1 MGKSHS
7 SKRWL
12 AEHFADDYVKRAQK
26 EGLRSRAVFKLR
38 ELDERHRLLKPGMI
52 VVDLGAAPGGW
63 SEYALSRVG
72 VKGKVVALDI
82 LPMAA
87 IEGVDFIQGDFRE
100 DAVLAQLRAVVGA
113 DKVQV
118 VLSDMAPNMS
128 GSKAVDQPRA
138 IHLAELALEAAR
150 ELLVAGGTF
159 VIKLFHG
166 EGFDAYVREVRSD
179 FTSVAV
185 KKPDASRAR
194 SREVYLL
201 ATGYK
206 AAPTI
211 NNPVH

>member
-1 MGKSHS
+1 MGKSQS

-12 AEHFADDYVKRAQK
+12 AEHFNDDYVKRAQK

-38 ELDERHRLLKPGMI
+38 ELDERYRLLKPGMI

-63 SEYALSRVG
+63 SEYAAGRVG
-72 VKGKVVALDI
+72 AKGKVVALDI
-82 LPMAA
+82 LPMDA
-87 IEGVDFIQGDFRE
+87 IAGVDFILGDFRE
-100 DAVLAQLRAVVGA
+100 DAVLAQLRETVGA

-138 IHLAELALEAAR
+138 IHLAELALEAAT
-150 ELLVAGGTF
+150 ELLAAGGSF

-166 EGFDAYVREVRSD
+166 EGFDDYVREVRRS
-179 FTSVAV
+179 FASVAV
-185 KKPDASRAR
+185 KKPDASRSR

-206 AAPTI
+206 PAAEQ
-211 NNPVH
+211 

>member
-1 MGKSHS
+1 MARSRS

-26 EGLRSRAVFKLR
+26 EGLRSRAVFKLS
-38 ELDERHRLLKPGMI
+38 ELDERYRLFKPGMA

-63 SEYALSRVG
+63 SEYAAGRVG
-72 VKGKVVALDI
+72 KKGKVVALDI
-82 LPMAA
+82 LPMDA
-87 IEGVDFIQGDFRE
+87 IDGVDFIQGDFRE
-100 DAVLAQLRAVVGA
+100 DAVLQQLRSVVGA
-113 DKVQV
+113 DKVQA

-138 IHLAELALEAAR
+138 MHLADLALEAAR
-150 ELLVAGGTF
+150 ELLETGGIF

-166 EGFDAYVREVRSD
+166 EGFDDYVREVRRS
-179 FTSVAV
+179 FASVSV

-201 ATGYK
+201 ASGFK
-206 AAPTI
+206 PAPA
-211 NNPVH
+211 N

>member
-1 MGKSHS
+1 MAKSQS

-38 ELDERHRLLKPGMI
+38 ELDERYRLLKPGMM

-63 SEYALSRVG
+63 SEYAVSRVG
-72 VKGKVVALDI
+72 AKGKVVALDI
-82 LPMAA
+82 LPMDA
-87 IEGVDFIQGDFRE
+87 IAGVDFIQGDFRE
-100 DAVLAQLRAVVGA
+100 DAVLARLREIVGV

-150 ELLVAGGTF
+150 ELLTVGGTF

-166 EGFDAYVREVRSD
+166 EGFDDYVREVRRG
-179 FTSVAV
+179 FASVSV
-185 KKPDASRAR
+185 KKPDASRSR

-201 ATGYK
+201 ATGFK
-206 AAPTI
+206 PSAA
-211 NNPVH
+211 

>member
-1 MGKSHS
+1 MAKSRS
-7 SKRWL
+7 SRRWL
-12 AEHFADDYVKRAQK
+12 AEHCNDDYVKRAQK

-38 ELDERHRLLKPGMI
+38 ELDERYRLLKPGMI

-72 VKGKVVALDI
+72 AQGKVLALDV
-82 LPMAA
+82 LPIDA
-87 IEGVDFIQGDFRE
+87 IVGVGFIQGDFRE
-100 DAVLAQLRAVVGA
+100 DAVLTQLREAVGA
-113 DKVQV
+113 EKVQV

-150 ELLVAGGTF
+150 ELLASGGTF

-166 EGFDAYVREVRSD
+166 EGFDEYVREVRRG
-179 FTSVAV
+179 FAAV
-185 KKPDASRAR
+185 SAKKPDASRAR

-201 ATGYK
+201 ATDFRP
-206 AAPTI
+206 AQEQ
-211 NNPVH
+211 

>member
-1 MGKSHS
+1 MARSRS

-38 ELDERHRLLKPGMI
+38 ELDERYHLFKPGMA

-63 SEYALSRVG
+63 SEYAAGRVG
-72 VKGKVVALDI
+72 KKGKVAALDI
-82 LPMAA
+82 LPMDA
-87 IEGVDFIQGDFRE
+87 IAGVDFIQGDFRE
-100 DAVLAQLRAVVGA
+100 DAVLQQLRSVLGA

-138 IHLAELALEAAR
+138 MHLADLALEAAR
-150 ELLVAGGTF
+150 ELLETGGVF

-166 EGFDAYVREVRSD
+166 EGFDDYVREVRRS
-179 FTSVAV
+179 FAGVSV

-201 ATGYK
+201 ASGFK
-206 AAPTI
+206 
-211 NNPVH
+211 PVPAN